1 MPFDFT
7 NKRVIVTGG
16 SRGIGRAIALG
27 FAGSGADVSICAR
40 SADALARHEGRDR
53 CDGPARARRGVQ
65 CGRWRSGPRL
75 CGRGRRAELG
85 GLDVLVNNTS
95 GFGMGDDEAAW
106 AAGLAVDIMAT
117 VRATQAALPMMERSV
132 GGSVINIASISG
144 FRPSLRAPGYAA
156 VKAAMIN
163 LTTSQAAALAR
174 KGIRVNCIAPG
185 SIEFPGGY
193 WEERRLAQDPLYA
206 QVLGRI
212 PFGRL
217 GTPEEIAEVA
227 LFLAS
232 PHARWITGQTIAVD
246 GGQLLG

>member
-1 MPFDFT
+1 M
-7 NKRVIVTGG
+7 
-16 SRGIGRAIALG
+16 
-27 FAGSGADVSICAR
+27 
-40 SADALARHEGRDR
+40 ALAFAREGCQVAVNYLDDRDAALQVAAEVLAAGGKS
-53 CDGPARARRGVQ
+53 CVVQGDVAQVAPALAMVETAAR
-65 CGRWRSGPRL
+65 
-75 CGRGRRAELG
+75 ELG

-106 AAGLAVDIMAT
+106 AAGLSVDIMAT
-117 VRATQAALPMMERSV
+117 VRATQAALPTLERST
-132 GGSVINIASISG
+132 GSSVINISSISG

-163 LTTSQAAALAR
+163 LTTSQAATLAR

-185 SIEFPGGY
+185 SIEFAGGY

-232 PHARWITGQTIAVD
+232 SHARWITGQTIAVD

>member
-1 MPFDFT
+1 M
-7 NKRVIVTGG
+7 
-16 SRGIGRAIALG
+16 
-27 FAGSGADVSICAR
+27 
-40 SADALARHEGRDR
+40 
-53 CDGPARARRGVQ
+53 
-65 CGRWRSGPRL
+65 
-75 CGRGRRAELG
+75 
-85 GLDVLVNNTS
+85 LVNNTS

-106 AAGLAVDIMAT
+106 AAGLSVDIMAT
-117 VRATQAALPMMERSV
+117 VRATQAALPMLERSI
-132 GGSVINIASISG
+132 GSSIINISSISG

-232 PHARWITGQTIAVD
+232 SHARWITGQTIAVD
-246 GGQLLG
+246 GGQLARLTDQQFWRRVAQQADRRALSCAASRRRRRCGRRPACPRISCCWRWPRV